1 MLDALLLVVSLAASP
16 AAPNYTPMAHPIEV
30 KARKGSR
37 RIGGRGSSGK
47 GGRYVGG
54 RRK

>member
-1 MLDALLLVVSLAASP
+1 MIVDVLAILAALAQP
-16 AAPNYTPMAHPIEV
+16 APPALIPSEVVIE
-30 KARKGSR
+30 ARGRKGSR

-54 RRK
+54 RR